1 MTTQLADIV
10 AHRPLLFA
18 IAYRMIGE
26 KQEAEDIVQDIYTR
40 WLEMDTSKVEQPR
53 HYLMRAVTNRS
64 INRLKVLQQQRE
76 LYIGPWLPE
85 PLTSAALP
93 ELYPD
98 TGNDLSIG
106 FLFLLEKL
114 NPLERAV
121 FLLRESFDLSYKE
134 LETILDIPE
143 STCRQHLHRAKEKL
157 QKDKKRF
164 EPDVARHRE
173 LLEAF
178 ITACMNQDQDKLVSL
193 LKEDISFYGDG
204 GGKATSATQPL
215 FGRDPVAR
223 FILGLFRKAPVPAPL
238 FNLLMVNGLPAL
250 ALFDAVTQAPITCIC
265 FEHEGE
271 AIVSFFFIRN
281 PDKLKNICY
290 TG

>member
-1 MTTQLADIV
+1 MTTQPDNIFE
-10 AHRPLLFA
+10 HRPLLFA
-18 IAYRMIGE
+18 IAYRMTGE
-26 KQEAEDIVQDIYTR
+26 KQEAEDIVQDVYTR
-40 WLEMDTSKVEQPR
+40 WLEMDTNQVQQPR

-64 INRLKVLQQQRE
+64 INRLKVLHRQRE
-76 LYIGPWLPE
+76 LYPGPWLPE
-85 PLTSAALP
+85 PLTDIDLP
-93 ELYPD
+93 EMSPN
-98 TGNDLSIG
+98 NDLSIG

-114 NPLERAV
+114 NPLERAI

-164 EPDVARHRE
+164 ESDVSRHQE

-178 ITACMNQDQDKLVSL
+178 IAACMNQDQGKLIDL

-204 GGKATSATQPL
+204 GGKVSSATQPL
-215 FGRDPVAR
+215 FGRDPVSR
-223 FILGLFRKAPVPAPL
+223 MILGLFRKAPVPTPL
-238 FNLLMVNGLPAL
+238 FKLLMVNGLPAV
-250 ALFDAVTQAPITCIC
+250 ALFDALTLAPITCIC

-271 AIVSFFFIRN
+271 AITSFFFIRN
-281 PDKLKNICY
+281 PDKLKNIRY
-290 TG
+290 AG